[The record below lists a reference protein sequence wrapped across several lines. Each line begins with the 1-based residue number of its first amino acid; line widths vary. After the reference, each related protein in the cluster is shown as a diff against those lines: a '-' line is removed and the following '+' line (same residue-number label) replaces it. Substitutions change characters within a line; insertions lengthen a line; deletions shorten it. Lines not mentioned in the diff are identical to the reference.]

1 MIATAEAP
9 KIYLFAVD
17 YYQLYLDIWCQSP
30 SPEAADH
37 CRMRGKRSCG
47 LRDIGGWTERERS
60 RELLLLLLLLLL
72 LIQLVA
78 VFGAYRGQPRQT
90 RSRSNT
96 VDLCRMSQYFTA
108 GIIAVHAEERR
119 TTMQRKRI
127 PHRNHWRCNRQGQGQ
142 EQEQEQEQ
150 G

>member
-1 MIATAEAP
+1 MIATAAAP
-9 KIYLFAVD
+9 KISLFAVD

-60 RELLLLLLLLLL
+60 RELLLLLLLLL
-72 LIQLVA
+72 IQLVA
-78 VFGAYRGQPRQT
+78 VFGAYMGQPRQT
-90 RSRSNT
+90 RSRSDT
-96 VDLCRMSQYFTA
+96 VDLRRMSQYSTA

-119 TTMQRKRI
+119 TTTQRKRI
-127 PHRNHWRCNRQGQGQ
+127 PHRNHWRCTRQEQ